1 MPVRQHD
8 PFEGALKQ
16 RQLEEKQQQ
25 QELEAARHA
34 SAQASALAERE
45 RVAAEEAARPRPTGP
60 SASDFLALV
69 AQAADTDAKLSL
81 LKARAADVFGQ
92 GFPRQ
97 AAELYSVAIQLQ
109 ASHALHGNRSACRC
123 AHADYDAALDDA
135 LACLRL
141 HRGWAKGYARQGAAL
156 HGLGRFDEAVRAYE
170 EGLRVEPGNAAL
182 EQGLADALRRRA
194 AAGGSWEVAVDGGR
208 QALVSTRAGDVRM
221 SQLGGVAREGEERM
235 RPLGVLCAAPNG
247 QVLAAD
253 GFRPKIFS
261 LRTGL
266 VAREFN
272 TAHEDSGAKTF
283 SEAVSGLALD
293 PTGVDPALYAVEPR
307 SGTLFRLLIRDT
319 RSLGCKKE
327 APDKVMVQVDGARD
341 LGLDEPS
348 GLALVDTRR
357 MGGGG
362 SDSTLYVCDSGNG
375 RVLALDPKEL
385 TLRFAVGR
393 PGSADDEL
401 GRPVGVCAC
410 EDLMAIAD
418 ASHHRVSVFT
428 LRGTFVRIIGGRP
441 SKFSAGARAGQFV
454 RPPAH
459 VAMAPGHLFVLEA
472 GGSRVHVLSPETGE
486 PLGLILPPF
495 NAHVSL
501 DAKGAVEREAAAP
514 EGCLTGLCVDDD
526 ALYVGSNLGPPR
538 ILRLPRTAQP
548 QRQQPSLSN
557 KQERTTGHEAPPQT
571 PPSGR
576 EAESVL

>member
-1 MPVRQHD
+1 MPVRPQHD
-8 PFEGALKQ
+8 MSESGLKR
-16 RQLEEKQQQ
+16 RQLEEKQRL
-25 QELEAARHA
+25 QEQEAARHA
-34 SAQASALAERE
+34 SEKASALAERK
-45 RVAAEEAARPRPTGP
+45 RLAAEEAARPQPTGP
-60 SASDFLALV
+60 SVSDYFALV
-69 AQAADTDAKLSL
+69 AQAADTDAKIGL
-81 LKARAADVFGQ
+81 LKSRAAEVFSQ

-109 ASHALHGNRSACRC
+109 PSHALHGNRSACRC
-123 AHADYDAALDDA
+123 AHADYDAALEDA
-135 LACLRL
+135 LASLRL

-170 EGLRVEPGNAAL
+170 EGIRVEPGNVAL
-182 EQGLADALRRRA
+182 EQGLGDALRRRA

-208 QALVSTRAGDVRM
+208 TADVSTHAGDVSM

-235 RPLGVLCAAPNG
+235 RPLSVLCAAPNG
-247 QVLAAD
+247 HVLAAD

-261 LRTGL
+261 LRHGL
-266 VAREFN
+266 VSREFN
-272 TAHEDSGAKTF
+272 TAHEDSGSKTF
-283 SEAVSGLALD
+283 REAVSGLAID
-293 PTGVDPALYAVEPR
+293 PTGVDPALYAVESR
-307 SGTLFRLLIRDT
+307 SGTLYRLLICDT
-319 RSLGCKKE
+319 RSHACKKE
-327 APDKVMVQVDGARD
+327 KPDKVMAQVDGRRD

-348 GLALVDTRR
+348 GMALVDTRR

-375 RVLALDPKEL
+375 RVLALDPKDL

-410 EDLMAIAD
+410 DDLMAIAD

-428 LRGTFVRIIGGRP
+428 LRGTFVRIIGERP
-441 SKFSAGARAGQFV
+441 SKFSSGARAGQFV

-486 PLGLILPPF
+486 PLGLLLPPF

-526 ALYVGSNLGPPR
+526 ALFVGSTLGPAR

-548 QRQQPSLSN
+548 QRQQQQQSAPLSI
-557 KQERTTGHEAPPQT
+557 
-571 PPSGR
+571 S
-576 EAESVL
+576 